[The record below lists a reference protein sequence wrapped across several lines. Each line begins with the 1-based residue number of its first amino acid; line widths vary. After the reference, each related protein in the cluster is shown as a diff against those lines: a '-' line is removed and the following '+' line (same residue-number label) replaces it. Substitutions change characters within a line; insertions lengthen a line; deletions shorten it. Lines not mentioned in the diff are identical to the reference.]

1 MSPATVARYRV
12 SACDFTRQRCLTFP
26 LVVLLTLRGHKQALQ
41 NVLNKLFTALGAVP
55 KVPTASALCQA
66 RHKFKPELFLYL
78 QEQICQRVYALPRR
92 EVLDEVPGEVSDGVS
107 GSDPVRAVWV
117 WQGHRVLG
125 VDGTRWNVPDTPQN
139 REHFGCATNQHEGF
153 CCAQAQGSILYDVL
167 GDIGLN
173 AVLAP
178 ITSEKALL
186 FAHHLPFTQKGD
198 VLVMDRLY
206 CDYSVLAFLAGN
218 GREFVVRAPRS
229 SFRAVRAFWQSSER
243 QRIVTVG
250 VTPDQKKW
258 VEAKGLP
265 TQLRLRLVKIT
276 LDTGKV
282 EVLVTSLCDAKR
294 YAAEELAQVYA
305 WRWRVESYIDRLK
318 NIFEVERLASVR
330 REHLKQDFYG
340 VMFLAT
346 LESVLVRPA
355 QHALGRQSQQRGTR
369 YEQQVN
375 RAVSYSALL
384 DHTLVLLTDQGKSPE
399 QVLQDLDRL
408 FLTNPVPKRKGR
420 SFPREKPSASQKL
433 RFYRYKKR
441 ALT

>member
-1 MSPATVARYRV
+1 
-12 SACDFTRQRCLTFP
+12 
-26 LVVLLTLRGHKQALQ
+26 
-41 NVLNKLFTALGAVP
+41 
-55 KVPTASALCQA
+55 LCQA
-66 RHKFKPELFLYL
+66 RQKFKPELFLYL
-78 QEQICQRVYALPRR
+78 QEQICQQLYALPRR
-92 EVLDEVPGEVSDGVS
+92 EVSGDLSDEVAD
-107 GSDPVRAVWV
+107 SDPVRAVWV
-117 WQGHRVLG
+117 WKGHRVLG

-139 REHFGCATNQHEGF
+139 REHFGCATNQIEGF

-167 GDIGLN
+167 GDVGLN
-173 AVLAP
+173 AVLEP

-186 FAHHLPFTQKGD
+186 FAHHLPFTQKSDGTQKGD

-243 QRIVTVG
+243 QKIVTVG

-258 VEAKGLP
+258 VEENGLP

-276 LDTGKV
+276 LDTGQE

-294 YAAEELAQVYA
+294 YPAEELAQVYA

-384 DHTLVLLTDQGKSPE
+384 DHTLVLLTDRGKSPE
-399 QVLQDLDRL
+399 RVLQDLERL
-408 FLTNPVPKRKGR
+408 FRTNPVPKRKGR
-420 SFPREKPSASQKL
+420 SFPREKPSPSQKL

>member
-1 MSPATVARYRV
+1 MWLRRWFRWRRTEVV
-12 SACDFTRQRCLTFP
+12 G
-26 LVVLLTLRGHKQALQ
+26 LVVFLLGVSLLSWVAWQRSWQTPEWW
-41 NVLNKLFTALGAVP
+41 VP
-55 KVPTASALCQA
+55 EPSRPDRVAAEG
-66 RHKFKPELFLYL
+66 FE
-78 QEQICQRVYALPRR
+78 QRVVNEGHRVRGLDEAWDL
-92 EVLDEVPGEVSDGVS
+92 VLDEAGANGWLATRLMDWMRSQVPPVSLGEGVRSVRVMFRS
-107 GSDPVRAVWV
+107 GVVYAAAE
-117 WQGHRVLG
+117 LG
-125 VDGTRWNVPDTPQN
+125 G
-139 REHFGCATNQHEGF
+139 G
-153 CCAQAQGSILYDVL
+153 
-167 GDIGLN
+167 
-173 AVLAP
+173 
-178 ITSEKALL
+178 
-186 FAHHLPFTQKGD
+186 
-198 VLVMDRLY
+198 
-206 CDYSVLAFLAGN
+206 
-218 GREFVVRAPRS
+218 
-229 SFRAVRAFWQSSER
+229 
-243 QRIVTVG
+243 RIVTVG

-399 QVLQDLDRL
+399 QVLKDLDRKH
-408 FLTNPVPKRKGR
+408 TRVD
-420 SFPREKPSASQKL
+420 EEAH
-433 RFYRYKKR
+433 R
-441 ALT
+441 AALV